1 MFLKKNVYCCESRL
15 VTVSLSDTTRE
26 KSSTEPT
33 PRHRGPTCQYPGA
46 SVLCCCCYGYDA
58 GSFPHPISKFK
69 HPPLSSPAAHTQHK
83 VLVLLEAVARRL
95 KLRGII
101 IIRAR
106 GGWAATLLSG
116 RGRHPKPPLVSIRSF
131 TVRFPFFMY
140 RVDRQLLRASST
152 STSSSANFFGCSG
165 LRSLGFRIGG
175 SGVRRRMVEPSWF
188 VVEDSRPIRA
198 VRFIALWHLM
208 VLTR

>member
-1 MFLKKNVYCCESRL
+1 MCTVVNPGLSRSHSRTRLAKNPGPSQ
-15 VTVSLSDTTRE
+15 
-26 KSSTEPT
+26 
-33 PRHRGPTCQYPGA
+33 HRGPTCQYPGA

-116 RGRHPKPPLVSIRSF
+116 RGRHQKPPLVSIRSF

-175 SGVRRRMVEPSWF
+175 SGVRRRMVEPS
-188 VVEDSRPIRA
+188 
-198 VRFIALWHLM
+198 
-208 VLTR
+208 